1 MKKFKSLVVMLALAT
16 ASVTL
21 AVASASAQEGE
32 RSRVAKTSTDQS
44 SDVQSPTTQT
54 TSTPNQNRDGMQ
66 NKNMQTT
73 TSTNRVEAGKK
84 QKITGVIVRRDAD
97 AFVIRDQNGAETT
110 INLTAS
116 TKVSEKK
123 SNPFRGGKNYA
134 TTSLLR
140 GLNIEVE
147 GRGENSGALVAERI
161 RFTQDSFIVANSI
174 ESRVTPVEGRVGD
187 AEGRLSQAE
196 QNAQRLSG
204 QIDELV
210 SVANTASGGAKAAQ
224 EAADKALAGV
234 TTANERI
241 SSLASTVSALD
252 DYEASKSATINF
264 KVASALLSP
273 ESKALLDEIATQAKN
288 EKGFVIQVTG
298 FASADGNE
306 NYNRQLSQKR
316 ADSVVRYLVET
327 HSIPLRRIIT
337 PFGYGEL
344 NPVADNTSRDGRQQ
358 NRRVEV
364 AILIS
369 KGLNSS
375 SQMNR
380 PSENKTNEPQR
391 STQNNIPPQQ

>member
-1 MKKFKSLVVMLALAT
+1 MKDKKLFIFTIAFAT
-16 ASVTL
+16 TIFSVEMGR
-21 AVASASAQEGE
+21 AQE
-32 RSRVAKTSTDQS
+32 RPRTQTSQS
-44 SDVQSPTTQT
+44 TTSQTPTTESSNSQTNATNNQGRGNTQT
-54 TSTPNQNRDGMQ
+54 TSTV
-66 NKNMQTT
+66 
-73 TSTNRVEAGKK
+73 NRVEAGKK
-84 QKITGVIVRRDAD
+84 QKIMGVIVKRDAD
-97 AFVIRDQNGAETT
+97 NFVLRDQNGAETT
-110 INLTAS
+110 ITLNAS

-140 GLNIEVE
+140 GLNVEVE
-147 GRGENSGALVAERI
+147 GRGDNSGALVAEKV
-161 RFTQDSFIVANSI
+161 RFTQDNLAIANSI
-174 ESRVTPVEGRVGD
+174 ESRVTPVEGRVGE

-210 SVANTASGGAKAAQ
+210 TVANTANGGAKAAQ
-224 EAADKALAGV
+224 ETADRAIAGIA
-234 TTANERI
+234 TTNDRI
-241 SSLASTVSALD
+241 SALD
-252 DYEASKSATINF
+252 DYEARQSATINF
-264 KVASALLSP
+264 KVASAVLSP
-273 ESKALLDEIATQAKN
+273 EAKTQLDTIANQAKN

-327 HSIPLRRIIT
+327 HNVPLRRIIT

-364 AILIS
+364 AILVS
-369 KGLNSS
+369 KGIGATT
-375 SQMNR
+375 QMDR
-380 PSENKTNEPQR
+380 PVENKNNGTSR
-391 STQNNIPPQQ
+391 STQNTIPPQ